1 MLKGLWSK
9 FLVLLIAVA
18 LISLSSAFFLRNLM
32 VRDFGEY
39 LEGEMEDRV
48 SWVTASLESLYEK
61 HSGWHA
67 HTLTDNIVWALMTG
81 IEIRLYDDAG
91 LLITD
96 SEKALNALSPLS
108 KKRLNVIMDRRIVD
122 EGAAF
127 IPYKLFLAGKEIGR
141 LEVKFLQPHREILFI
156 TRSNKFL
163 LISILALGSIAI
175 ILSFLFSRRMTR
187 PINELTSAA
196 ASIEEGNLKSRVMII
211 PDDEIGRLS
220 QAFNRMAQAL
230 DTQESLRKKLT
241 SNIAHE
247 LRTPISAIRG
257 ELEGM
262 LDGLIAPEK
271 QNIQSLY
278 DETGRLIKIL
288 EGIEE
293 LSRAEASTLDLNK
306 QNLVLK
312 PFIKNI
318 TDRFG
323 KILRDKGISFELL
336 CDDSLSV
343 SADPDKLSQIIINLL
358 SNAIKATGTN
368 GRIWIK
374 CHADKKQVQIETG
387 DTGTG
392 ISPDDL
398 PFIFERFYKSSGR
411 GLGIGLTIVKELTEA
426 HGGKILVQSRQGDGA
441 VFTVSL
447 PA

>member
-1 MLKGLWSK
+1 MLKGLWPK

-18 LISLSSAFFLRNLM
+18 VISLSSSFFLRNLM
-32 VRDFGEY
+32 VGDFGEY

-48 SWVTASLESLYEK
+48 SWVTASLESSYEK
-61 HSGWHA
+61 HAGWHDQ
-67 HTLTDNIVWALMTG
+67 TLTDNIVWALMTG
-81 IEIRLYDDAG
+81 LELRLHDSHG
-91 LLITD
+91 SLVTD
-96 SEKALNALSPLS
+96 SEKALNSLSPLS
-108 KKRLNVIMDRRIVD
+108 RKRLNVIMDRRIVD
-122 EGAAF
+122 KGTSF
-127 IPYKLFLAGKEIGR
+127 VPYELFLAGKRIGR

-156 TRSNKFL
+156 QRSNRFL

-175 ILSFLFSRRMTR
+175 VLSFLFSRRMTR

-196 ASIEEGNLKSRVMII
+196 ASIEEGNLKSRVRII

-220 QAFNRMAQAL
+220 LAFNRMAQAL
-230 DTQESLRKKLT
+230 DTHESLRKKLT

-262 LDGLIAPEK
+262 LDGLIVPEK

-293 LSRAEASTLDLNK
+293 LSRAEASTLTLSK
-306 QNLVLK
+306 QEIVLR

-318 TDRFG
+318 ADRFG
-323 KILRDKGISFELL
+323 KLFRDKGTAFELL
-336 CDDSLSV
+336 CDDALSV

-358 SNAIKATGTN
+358 SNALRATGAN
-368 GRIWIK
+368 GRIWIT
-374 CHADKKQVQIETG
+374 CHKKNASVLIETG

-398 PFIFERFYKSSGR
+398 PFIFERFYRSSGG
-411 GLGIGLTIVKELTEA
+411 GLGIGLTIVRELVEA
-426 HGGKILVQSRQGDGA
+426 HDGKISVQSKQGTGT
-441 VFTVSL
+441 VFTVTL